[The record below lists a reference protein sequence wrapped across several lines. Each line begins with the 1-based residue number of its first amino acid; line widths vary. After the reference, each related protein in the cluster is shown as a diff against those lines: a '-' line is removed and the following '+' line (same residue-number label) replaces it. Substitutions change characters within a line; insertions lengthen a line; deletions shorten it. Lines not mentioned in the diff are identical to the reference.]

1 MLIVK
6 GENKKSVLA
15 NILMDKTNSI
25 CFQYYDQPLIF
36 NSICVD
42 SMEYSLNDF
51 IECIREEFA
60 RIEDINE
67 NAKGYKDT
75 IHYDYLI
82 IYTNEYEEH
91 LKALFKYL
99 GEHRWRI
106 CCNDIL
112 VMCK

>member
-1 MLIVK
+1 MLIIK
-6 GENKKSVLA
+6 GKSRKSVLA

-25 CFQYYDQPLIF
+25 CFQYYDQPVIL

-51 IECIREEFA
+51 IECLREELA
-60 RIEDINE
+60 IIEDGDMD
-67 NAKGYKDT
+67 KK
-75 IHYDYLI
+75 HYDYLI
-82 IYTNEYEEH
+82 IYTNQYEED

-99 GEHRWRI
+99 GEHRRWGI
-106 CCNDIL
+106 YCKDIL

>member
-6 GENKKSVLA
+6 GQNQKSVLA

-25 CFQYYDQPLIF
+25 CFQYYDQPVII
-36 NSICVD
+36 NSVCVD
-42 SMEYSLNDF
+42 SMEYSLIDF
-51 IECIREEFA
+51 IECIREEFS
-60 RIEDINE
+60 RIEDMNE
-67 NAKGYKDT
+67 EIYENK

-91 LKALFKYL
+91 LKTLFKYL
-99 GEHRWRI
+99 GEHRGRI
-106 CCNDIL
+106 CCKDIL